1 MRAKLTSSPSSR
13 LGLDLEPR
21 VSSIFIF
28 CEVSQALCRIAGE
41 SPDGASA
48 ISAVTGLNPYQVA
61 FLTGAG
67 DGAGESLPSLGGA
80 LLRTTARSPLSP
92 AGAGLDLSAPFSRGE
107 RSASAG
113 ILLWGWPSIAD
124 IIPPLA
130 LLSSAD
136 PSLFSSAHLLVLIFI
151 LGACRLA
158 AKGAAG
164 GPSCLWVR
172 LPVPSGPGSDCSIST
187 SPTSL
192 ILQMYR
198 YVLVSFPKA
207 RSSLLLASLP
217 RHSV

>member
-1 MRAKLTSSPSSR
+1 MIGTAD
-13 LGLDLEPR
+13 GG
-21 VSSIFIF
+21 
-28 CEVSQALCRIAGE
+28 GE
-41 SPDGASA
+41 
-48 ISAVTGLNPYQVA
+48 L
-61 FLTGAG
+61 
-67 DGAGESLPSLGGA
+67 LPSLAGA
-80 LLRTTARSPLSP
+80 LLRTTARSPLSQ

-107 RSASAG
+107 RPASAG
-113 ILLWGWPSIAD
+113 ILLWGWPSIVD

-164 GPSCLWVR
+164 IEAPLCLWVR
-172 LPVPSGPGSDCSIST
+172 LPVPNAPGSDYSIST

-198 YVLVSFPKA
+198 Y
-207 RSSLLLASLP
+207 
-217 RHSV
+217 